1 MRAAEL
7 GPHDLLRTPQL
18 AALAILDVALMA
30 ARAALIAEHPDAGP
44 RGAHVAEPSRS
55 RVIIA
60 ARLVARTAELR
71 QLLTRYRRAIDDAV
85 PADQDRRQAE
95 LPF

>member
-7 GPHDLLRTPQL
+7 GPNALLLTPQL
-18 AALAILDVALMA
+18 AALALLDAALLA

-44 RGAHVAEPSRS
+44 RGLHAAQPAPP
-55 RVIIA
+55 RVLIA
-60 ARLVARTAELR
+60 ARVVERTTELR
-71 QLLTRYRRAIDDAV
+71 HLLTRYRRAIDAV
-85 PADQDRRQAE
+85 HPDHDRRQAE